1 MTLCKCYC
9 TWRAFPM
16 LILLS
21 VIYISMQLA
30 GVDNN
35 KEFKDLL
42 GSDEYDFRY
51 DCGVTKPCHRIPYS
65 DKEKF
70 VEAISL
76 HCSVLVSLAELEQLR
91 RGLTIQKF
99 ASLMESYPITLR
111 KVFRP
116 PEIQIT
122 SEIIQDMFLPSLSAK
137 GSNKRNVEE
146 AIVMTWIQYLQSLE
160 GMSFSEIA

>member
-65 DKEKF
+65 DKEN
-70 VEAISL
+70 
-76 HCSVLVSLAELEQLR
+76 
-91 RGLTIQKF
+91 
-99 ASLMESYPITLR
+99 PITLR